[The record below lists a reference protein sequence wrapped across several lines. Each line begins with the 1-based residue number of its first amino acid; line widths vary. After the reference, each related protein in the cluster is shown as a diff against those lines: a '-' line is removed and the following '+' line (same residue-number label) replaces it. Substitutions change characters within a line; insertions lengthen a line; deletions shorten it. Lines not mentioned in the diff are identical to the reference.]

1 MIAPMKRAFIVLVE
15 RDKRTSLRELRQLG
29 VLHLEPIAGSGQAY
43 EGVVAAKDS
52 MSRALGLISE
62 FKAEPAVQDMDIPAA
77 IELASDVRRLEAE
90 MKASVDEA
98 VITVREIERVRPWGD
113 FDPALFK
120 DLAARGVPCRLV
132 ELPAKRL
139 AQLPP
144 ELDYIT
150 LGTVKG
156 AARLA
161 LLASTDV
168 QLPAECVEF
177 SAPTMS
183 LSALGAALAKEQS
196 RAEAAKAAIVAKAPY
211 AVGLAKALVK
221 VEREIMF
228 EAAHSGMPTGDG
240 VAWFSAWV
248 PVADE
253 QQLVKAAAAAGWGL
267 LLDVPQ
273 DDELPPTKVENPA
286 LVRMIAP
293 VFDFLGTVPNYREY
307 DISGLFLF
315 FFTFFFAMIF
325 GDGGYG
331 SILLVIGLVFA
342 AKSKLGGKHV
352 ADPIRLLILLSAATV
367 VWGTLTMS
375 WFGLPVETIPAFL
388 KSLALPV
395 FSNANPDA
403 GDNIKVLCFSLGLVQ
418 LGIAHIKNIKRDF
431 PSLKLIGQL
440 GQLLMVMGMFFLV
453 LNLVISTTKYPVPMW
468 ALYMVAAGFALNF
481 MFANWGGE
489 HNFFVALG
497 KSILSSFANIVSVFL
512 GVVNV
517 FADIVSYIRLWAV
530 GLAGVAISQ
539 TVNNMA
545 NPMFAHFAMFAA
557 GVFLVVFGHGL
568 NMMMSVLSVIVHG
581 VRLNVLEFSGHLGME
596 WSGYKYEPF
605 KDAVQTERPEM
616 ERSLS

>member
-1 MIAPMKRAFIVLVE
+1 MIAPMKRAFIVLVD
-15 RDKRTSLRELRQLG
+15 RDKRQSLRELRRLG

-43 EGVVAAKDS
+43 DDLVAARDS
-52 MSRALGLISE
+52 ITRAIGLVSE
-62 FKAEPAVQDMDIPAA
+62 YKAEQVAEDLDIAQG
-77 IELASDVRRLEAE
+77 IELAAGIRRSEE
-90 MKASVDEA
+90 GMKAAFEEA

-113 FDPALFK
+113 FDPALLK
-120 DLAARGVPCRLV
+120 DMAVRGVPCRLV
-132 ELPAKRL
+132 EMSAKKLPELPAD
-139 AQLPP
+139 
-144 ELDYIT
+144 LDYIT
-150 LGTVKG
+150 LGSVKG
-156 AARLA
+156 MVRLA
-161 LLASTDV
+161 VLAGADA

-177 SAPTMS
+177 AAPAAS
-183 LSALGAALAKEQS
+183 LSALEGSLAAQRSKAQTAKE
-196 RAEAAKAAIVAKAPY
+196 AIAAKAPY
-211 AVGLAKALVK
+211 AAALAGALVK

-253 QQLVKAAAAAGWGL
+253 PALVKAASAAGWGL

-273 DDELPPTKVENPA
+273 DDEQPPTKVENPA

-331 SILLVIGLVFA
+331 SILLAIGLAFA
-342 AKSKLGGKHV
+342 ARSKLSGKRV
-352 ADPIRLLILLSAATV
+352 PDPIRLLILLAAATV
-367 VWGTLTMS
+367 LWGTLTMS

-395 FSNANPDA
+395 FSNANPEA

-418 LGIAHIKNIKRDF
+418 LGIAHLKNIKRDF
-431 PSLKLIGQL
+431 PSLKLLGQL

-468 ALYMVAAGFALNF
+468 ALYLVAAGFALNF
-481 MFANWGGE
+481 VFANWGGE

-497 KSILSSFANIVSVFL
+497 KSILASFANIVSVFL

-605 KDAVQTERPEM
+605 KDPVQVERAEM

>member
-15 RDKRTSLRELRQLG
+15 RDKRQSLRNLRQLG

-43 EGVVAAKDS
+43 EDVVAAKDS

-77 IELASDVRRLEAE
+77 IELASDIRRLEAE
-90 MKASVDEA
+90 LKAAVDEA

-113 FDPALFK
+113 FDPTMFK
-120 DLAARGVPCRLV
+120 DLAVRGVPCRLV

-139 AQLPP
+139 AELPL

-161 LLASTDV
+161 LLAGTDV

-183 LSALGAALAKEQS
+183 LSALEAALAKEQS
-196 RAEAAKAAIVAKAPY
+196 RAEAAKAAIAAKAPY

-248 PVADE
+248 PVSDE
-253 QQLVKAAAAAGWGL
+253 QRLVKAAAAAGWGL

-273 DDELPPTKVENPA
+273 DDEQPPTKVENPA

-331 SILLVIGLVFA
+331 SILLVIGLAFA
-342 AKSKLGGKHV
+342 ARSKLGGKHV

-375 WFGLPVETIPAFL
+375 WFGLPVETIPTFL

-431 PSLKLIGQL
+431 PSLKLFGQL

-453 LNLVISTTKYPVPMW
+453 LNLVISTTKYPLPMW
-468 ALYMVAAGFALNF
+468 ALSMVAAGFVLNF

-497 KSILSSFANIVSVFL
+497 KSILASFANIVSVFL